1 MHDTD
6 ERFLSEFR
14 QHITSSLMIREDS
27 LLVLFSIDEVF
38 GIYIYI
44 YNFFAKNVIVKLNL
58 LKTTNI

>member
-44 YNFFAKNVIVKLNL
+44 YITFSQKML
-58 LKTTNI
+58 L